1 VDRSKGGRSN
11 ASLVGCEL
19 SFRLSERSANATT
32 PSIHHERKANE
43 AVLVRAG
50 HRTNALAFLAGWI
63 EANCT
68 DYLHICDPYFSAED
82 LELLRLVLASGRD
95 LKVTIL
101 TSRKQQERT
110 PTPALDEHYRNKWKQ
125 ISDQSAPQTDIVV
138 VGNRQG
144 ELPIHDRW
152 WLTQG
157 KGLRV
162 GTSFNALGS
171 QKESEISVLSDTEA
185 QSCQREIDEYIT
197 MRKREH
203 NGEKLSIYVF
213 SL

>member
-1 VDRSKGGRSN
+1 MFK

-19 SFRLSERSANATT
+19 SFRLSERSANAANR
-32 PSIHHERKANE
+32 SIHHERKVNE
-43 AVLVRAG
+43 GVLVRAG
-50 HRTNALAFLAGWI
+50 HRASALDFLVDWI

-68 DYLHICDPYFSAED
+68 GYLHICDPYFGAED
-82 LELLRLVLASGRD
+82 LDLLRLVLASGRD
-95 LKVTIL
+95 LKITIL

-110 PTPALDEHYRNKWKQ
+110 RTPALDEHYRNKWKQ
-125 ISDQSAPQTDIVV
+125 ISDQSPPQTEIIV

-152 WLTQG
+152 WLTRG

-162 GTSFNALGS
+162 GTSFNTLGS
-171 QKESEISVLSDTEA
+171 RRESEISILSEAEA
-185 QSCQREIDEYIT
+185 QSCQREIDEYIA

-203 NGEKLSIYVF
+203 NGEKLSIYMF